1 MGGPQSGII
10 AGKARHVQAL
20 KKHPFFRALRC
31 DKLVL
36 SALQSTAER
45 YLHNQAGTLPLQRML
60 TADLASIQR
69 RTRKVAKALKG
80 MPAKIC
86 VTPGHSQVGGG
97 ALPQVPL
104 PTVTLDIVP
113 DDIRL
118 NDFAARLRRATPPV
132 IGAISGRR
140 FRLDLRTIL
149 PDQEKPLMNAIRQS
163 FISK

>member
-1 MGGPQSGII
+1 M
-10 AGKARHVQAL
+10 
-20 KKHPFFRALRC
+20 
-31 DKLVL
+31 
-36 SALQSTAER
+36 
-45 YLHNQAGTLPLQRML
+45 
-60 TADLASIQR
+60 
-69 RTRKVAKALKG
+69 
-80 MPAKIC
+80 
-86 VTPGHSQVGGG
+86 
-97 ALPQVPL
+97 PQVPL

-149 PDQEKPLMNAIRQS
+149 SDQEKPLLNAIRQS

>member
-1 MGGPQSGII
+1 MGII
-10 AGKARHVQAL
+10 AGRARHVQAL

-36 SALQSTAER
+36 SVLQSTAEH
-45 YLHNQAGTLPLQRML
+45 YLHDQGGELPLQRML

-69 RTRKVAKALKG
+69 RTRKLAKALKG
-80 MPAKIC
+80 VPAEID

-97 ALPQVPL
+97 ALPEVPL

-113 DDIRL
+113 NDIRL
-118 NDFAARLRRATPPV
+118 VDFAARLRRAAPPV

-163 FISK
+163 LVSK